1 MSIRGPFARV
11 VCGLLALGA
20 GVLAVAGGLEL
31 LGSGLIAVAVAGA
44 LAGCLALGIAREAP
58 GADPRSATDVA
69 VQSAGWTIGML
80 LVLSG
85 MALVLGGVAAA
96 LGGVAL
102 VIGLVFYAVVRLN
115 RASRVA
121 DSASG
126 RPAGVPGPSATAAP
140 VVRLDS
146 AVGAAG
152 PVRDLSTREL
162 GREWLRTGR
171 LLAGGLRPADRAA
184 VVRRRQEALDELE
197 LRDPAGF
204 ARWLAAGVETASD
217 PAEYVHGEW
226 TAGTDAA

>member
-1 MSIRGPFARV
+1 MSIRGPVARL
-11 VCGLLALGA
+11 VCVLLALGA
-20 GVLAVAGGLEL
+20 GALAVAGGLEL

-58 GADPRSATDVA
+58 GADPRAATDVA
-69 VQSAGWTIGML
+69 VQAAGWTIGVL

-85 MALVLGGVAAA
+85 IALVLGGVAAA
-96 LGGVAL
+96 LAGVVL
-102 VIGLVFYAVVRLN
+102 VVGLVLYAVVRVT
-115 RASRVA
+115 RASRLA
-121 DSASG
+121 GSPAG
-126 RPAGVPGPSATAAP
+126 RPAGVPGPSGTAAQ

-152 PVRDLSTREL
+152 PVGGLSTREL
-162 GREWLRTGR
+162 GQEWLRTGR

-184 VVRRRQEALDELE
+184 LVRRRQEALDELE

-204 ARWLAAGVETASD
+204 ARWLAAGAGTASD
-217 PAEYVHGEW
+217 PADYVHGEW